1 MKKVIFAALVLG
13 AIAGGFFLFRWFRG
27 ESDYEQA
34 VQELDEGPALEP
46 HMNADAAPPI
56 AVSARSPGG

>member
-13 AIAGGFFLFRWFRG
+13 AIAGGFFTFRWFRG

-34 VQELDEGPALEP
+34 VQELDEGPAL
-46 HMNADAAPPI
+46 
-56 AVSARSPGG
+56 RST